1 MTIGV
6 VLLGGFMYWIGSS
19 LGLYGKSQKKLWL
32 NVLYDSSLIG
42 IERLSSRVTNTYMT
56 GSVRD
61 YLVYIFGFIIVVVG
75 FLYVQTGAASYIG
88 QGVYAPFS
96 IYETALAA
104 VMAIAAI
111 AAIFARDRLSL
122 IILVGS
128 VGYMVSLFFVLFRA
142 PDLAL
147 TQLIVETV
155 SVSLFLLCF
164 YHLPKLK
171 KELSTLRFRLGNL
184 LISIGVGLIVMLI
197 ALAASGSRLFETIAG
212 YYIENSYKLAGGDN
226 VVNVILVDFR
236 GFDTMLEITVLG
248 IASLGI
254 FTMIRLRDNMLTPLA
269 ANAPKPGRREV
280 NVDQPSEH
288 HDLHL
293 GAGRQKED
301 QTT

>member
-1 MTIGV
+1 
-6 VLLGGFMYWIGSS
+6 
-19 LGLYGKSQKKLWL
+19 
-32 NVLYDSSLIG
+32 
-42 IERLSSRVTNTYMT
+42 MT

-96 IYETALAA
+96 LIYETALAA

-171 KELSTLRFRLGNL
+171 KGIINLKIPPREFADFHRRRSHRDVDRFGGERFAFVRDDRWL
-184 LISIGVGLIVMLI
+184 LH
-197 ALAASGSRLFETIAG
+197 
-212 YYIENSYKLAGGDN
+212 
-226 VVNVILVDFR
+226 
-236 GFDTMLEITVLG
+236 
-248 IASLGI
+248 
-254 FTMIRLRDNMLTPLA
+254 
-269 ANAPKPGRREV
+269 RE
-280 NVDQPSEH
+280 Q
-288 HDLHL
+288 L
-293 GAGRQKED
+293 
-301 QTT
+301 